1 MKKTTIA
8 LLTAA
13 AMGTSGAVMAADH
26 GPHFAGDLRVVYSTN
41 AGDTREDALSTNR
54 LKLQVFGSQDAMAGT
69 EAFYFFRLSA
79 DEDGVQEAVES
90 DYALIGLRGDFG
102 EVQVGRDDDLV
113 YKFAGAR
120 TDLFRAHLP
129 GGGAAGNA
137 TYATGPA
144 GVLYENNGGE
154 SIQYSVNVDAVT
166 VAGFVDTAESD
177 NIDTAQLAV
186 GFDFG
191 MGNVAA
197 VYSDRDTGA
206 QSEFF
211 GAATLSLDVV
221 EISASMGRNEADN
234 NPASLAVSGP
244 LTGNVSYQL
253 GYADDDA
260 GISDAIGQV
269 IIDLGGGF
277 ETFGS
282 YRTGD
287 SDDGFVLGAQYNF

>member
-26 GPHFAGDLRVVYSTN
+26 GPHFAGDLRVIYNNN
-41 AGDTREDALSTNR
+41 AGDDTEDALSTNR
-54 LKLQVFGSQDAMAGT
+54 LKLGVFGSQDAMAGT
-69 EAFYFFRLSA
+69 EAFYYFRFSA
-79 DEDGVQEAVES
+79 EDDVKS
-90 DYALIGLRGDFG
+90 DYAFIGLRGDFG
-102 EVQVGRDDDLV
+102 EVSVGRDDDLV

-120 TDLFRAHLP
+120 TDLFRGQLP
-129 GGGAAGNA
+129 GDRAAGFL
-137 TYATGPA
+137 TYAEGPFNA
-144 GVLYENNGGE
+144 FGTNTGGE
-154 SIQYSVNVDAVT
+154 SIQYSVDVDAVT
-166 VAGFVDTAESD
+166 VAAFVDSAASD

-197 VYSDRDTGA
+197 VYSDRDTGE

-234 NPASLAVSGP
+234 NPFSLGVSGP

-287 SDDGFVLGAQYNF
+287 SEDGFVLGAQYNF

>member
-26 GPHFAGDLRVVYSTN
+26 GPHFAGDLRVIYNTN
-41 AGDTREDALSTNR
+41 ADDETEDALSTNR
-54 LKLQVFGSQDAMAGT
+54 LKLGVFGSQDAMAGT
-69 EAFYFFRLSA
+69 EAFYFFRLNA
-79 DEDGVQEAVES
+79 EGEVTS

-113 YKFAGAR
+113 FKFAGDR
-120 TDLFRAHLP
+120 TDLFRGQFP
-129 GGGAAGNA
+129 GDGAAGFN
-137 TYATGPA
+137 TSATGTNFRRD
-144 GVLYENNGGE
+144 EGE

-166 VAGFVDTAESD
+166 VAGFVDSAASD

-234 NPASLAVSGP
+234 NPFSLGVSGP

-287 SDDGFVLGAQYNF
+287 SEDGFVLGAQYNF